1 MPILSRNACPRLAAG
16 RRDKARCYNFF
27 VALDARKL
35 LLNLIATTTS
45 PYGRKV
51 RIALAEKK
59 FEYQL
64 SVVSPWTPDNPAH
77 AWNPLGK
84 VPVLVLDDGTPLYD
98 SRVIVEYLDTV
109 SPVSRLIPE
118 PSRQRIVVRRL
129 EALADGLCEAAIAI
143 VLERRRPLRQQSKD
157 WIARQQMKL
166 VAGAAML
173 SEELGNKPWCNGE
186 SYSLADIAA
195 GCALGYLSFRQA
207 ELEWSHEFANL
218 GKLAD
223 KLGKRPAFAETVP
236 KA

>member
-1 MPILSRNACPRLAAG
+1 M
-16 RRDKARCYNFF
+16 
-27 VALDARKL
+27 
-35 LLNLIATTTS
+35 LNLIATTTS

-59 FEYQL
+59 FEYQF
-64 SVVSPWTPDNPAH
+64 SQVSPWTPDNPVH

-109 SPVSRLIPE
+109 APGSKLIPV

-173 SEELGNKPWCNGE
+173 SDELGDKQWCNGE

-195 GCALGYLSFRQA
+195 GCALGYLAFREP
-207 ELEWSHEFANL
+207 ELEWSHEFGNL
-218 GKLAD
+218 TKLAD
-223 KLGKRPAFAETVP
+223 RLGKRPAFAETVP